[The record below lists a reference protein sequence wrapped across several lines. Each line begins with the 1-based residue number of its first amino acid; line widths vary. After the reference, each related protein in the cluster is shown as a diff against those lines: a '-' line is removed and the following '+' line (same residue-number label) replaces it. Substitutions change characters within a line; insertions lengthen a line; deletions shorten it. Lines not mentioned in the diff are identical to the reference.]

1 MTLLMCEQPPFA
13 LKEVDS
19 EDAEEDG
26 REQARNR
33 RLRAEPPE
41 PEAQT
46 SYRCLLAFSQRP
58 CSSFEVVSY
67 KKSD

>member
-1 MTLLMCEQPPFA
+1 MCEQPPFA

-19 EDAEEDG
+19 EDAEDG

-46 SYRCLLAFSQRP
+46 SYRCRLAFSQRP